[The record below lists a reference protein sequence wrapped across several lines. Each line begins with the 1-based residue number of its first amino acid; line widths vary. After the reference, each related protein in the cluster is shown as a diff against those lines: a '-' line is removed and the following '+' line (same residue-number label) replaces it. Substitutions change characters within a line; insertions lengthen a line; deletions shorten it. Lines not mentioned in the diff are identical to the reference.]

1 MRRAGAPFG
10 PRGPL
15 GRGPPSGAADG
26 SKGYGMKIATGH
38 EFHERVAAAAEAV
51 HPGITWALIDLDGNW
66 TESPEGS
73 DLLVWAGDAY
83 IEAYV
88 DAVTAIAPP
97 KWAHTEDAG
106 TDGRF
111 YDDMRAKG
119 VPVTHSP
126 GANAPEVAE
135 LAFAGVMWGAKRLG
149 ELREQQRAH
158 HWRKLMLTAL
168 SDTTVLIVGLG
179 AIGSRVARYA
189 KAFGMTVLGIRR
201 SPEPVPGVDRQG
213 TTDDLAAFLPEADF
227 VVLALPISDAT
238 AGLIDGDAL
247 ARMKRTATLVNVG
260 RGALVDVAALREALA
275 SGGIAQACLDV
286 LPVEPWPS
294 DDDLWDVPNLLI
306 TPHNGSRSPLY
317 AVRVGEMWLENFERY
332 VKGEPFLHRAF

>member
-1 MRRAGAPFG
+1 
-10 PRGPL
+10 
-15 GRGPPSGAADG
+15 
-26 SKGYGMKIATGH
+26 MKIATGH
-38 EFHERVAAAAEAV
+38 EFHREVAAAAAAI
-51 HPGITWALIDLDGNW
+51 HPDITWALCDWDCNW

-73 DLLVWAGDAY
+73 DLIVYAGDAY
-83 IEAYV
+83 TEAWV
-88 DAVTAIAPP
+88 DAVTSIAPP

-106 TDGRF
+106 IDGRF

-158 HWRKLMLTAL
+158 AWNKLDLAAL
-168 SDTTVLIVGLG
+168 SASTVLVVGLG
-179 AIGSRVARYA
+179 AIGSCVVRYA
-189 KAFGMTVLGIRR
+189 KAFGMTVHGIRR

-227 VVLALPISDAT
+227 VVLAVPISDET
-238 AGLIDGDAL
+238 EGLIDAGAF
-247 ARMKRTATLVNVG
+247 ARMKSTATLVNVG
-260 RGALVDVAALREALA
+260 RGALVDTDALRAALA
-275 SGGIAQACLDV
+275 SGGIAQAFLDV

-294 DDDLWDVPNLLI
+294 DDDLWDVPNLVI
-306 TPHNGSRSPLY
+306 TPHNGSRSPMY
-317 AVRVGEMWLENFERY
+317 AIRVGRMWLENLERY
-332 VKGEPFLHRAF
+332 VKGEPLLYRAF

>member
-1 MRRAGAPFG
+1 
-10 PRGPL
+10 
-15 GRGPPSGAADG
+15 
-26 SKGYGMKIATGH
+26 MKIAAGH
-38 EFHERVAAAAEAV
+38 EFHQQVAAAAEAI
-51 HPGITWALIDLDGNW
+51 HPDINWVLADWDGKW
-66 TESPEGS
+66 TQDPEGS
-73 DLLVWAGDAY
+73 DVIVYAGDAY
-83 IEAYV
+83 TDAWV
-88 DAVTAIAPP
+88 NAVTSIAPP

-106 TDGRF
+106 IDGFF

-158 HWRKLMLTAL
+158 EWRKLDLLGL
-168 SDTTVLIVGLG
+168 SATTVLVVGLG
-179 AIGSRVARYA
+179 AIGSCVAHFA

-201 SPEPVPGVDRQG
+201 SAEPVPDVDRQG
-213 TTDDLAAFLPEADF
+213 TPEDLAAFLPEADF
-227 VVLALPISDAT
+227 VVLALPISDET
-238 AGLIDGDAL
+238 ADLIDADAL
-247 ARMKRTATLVNVG
+247 ARMKSTATLVNVG
-260 RGALVDVAALREALA
+260 RGALIDTAALRDALA

-317 AVRVGEMWLENFERY
+317 AVRVGEMWLENLKRY
-332 VKGEPFLHRAF
+332 ANGEPLLYRAF